1 MIELVGGRGISYTA
15 QRIAEIRLVLREIA
29 RCSVGALKKTR
40 FSSTAEPLD

>member
-29 RCSVGALKKTR
+29 RCSVGALKKIR
-40 FSSTAEPLD
+40 FRSSAEPLD